1 MGCAASNSAKSI
13 PITVTGSGIDF
24 NKAKDNAFLK
34 AIEQEIGV
42 IILSTRESR
51 NFDLVK
57 NEIVTHSAGY
67 VDNFKVKDTQFI
79 NNQYHV
85 TVDVWVKTSKIAERV
100 LGKLSDTAAVPG
112 EQLSNQY
119 KTYMNDR
126 ATGDSLLNTVLS
138 DYSSKAYLVEK
149 GKSQFMLDKQRN
161 ALYVTEFKLRWN
173 YNYLTA
179 LNEVLS
185 LTEDPSSRSIN
196 QDRIIVQSKD
206 PAAFLLGSTNRYTFN
221 DGVRGRIIKNKL
233 RGTVTIMATL
243 YDVNRK
249 RLMTTC
255 SYPIHMLPEHMVDPL
270 IIRGNEVVRGEIIV
284 KINPNNPA
292 FRKLHEVT
300 EVELTYTTGR
310 CYNFD

>member
-1 MGCAASNSAKSI
+1 MACTTSAPSKSI

-24 NKAKDNAFLK
+24 NRAKDNAFLK

-67 VDNFKVKDTQFI
+67 VDRFKVIDTQFI

-100 LGKLSDTAAVPG
+100 LGKFSDTVAVPG
-112 EQLSNQY
+112 EQLSSQY

-126 ATGDSLLNTVLS
+126 AKGDGLLNTVLS
-138 DYSSKAYLVEK
+138 DYSAKAYLVEK

-161 ALYVTEFKLRWN
+161 ALYVTEFSLRWN

-185 LTEDPSSRSIN
+185 LTEDPSSRVIN
-196 QDRIIVQSKD
+196 QDRVVIQSKD

-221 DGVRGRIIKNKL
+221 DGVRGRIIKNRL
-233 RGTVTIMATL
+233 RGTVTILATL
-243 YDVNRK
+243 YDANK
-249 RLMTTC
+249 NRLMSAC
-255 SYPIHMLPEHMVDPL
+255 SYPIYMLPEHIVDPL
-270 IIRGNEVVRGEIIV
+270 IIRGNEVVRGEIII
-284 KINPNNPA
+284 KINENNPA
-292 FRKLHEVT
+292 FRKLHQVT
-300 EVELTYTTGR
+300 EIELTYTTGR